1 MIYIN
6 QPLVRLLLH
15 ICYQSTVN
23 MISLAQVWAAQWS
36 NTIPSWNVWLQVK
49 IHLTLFCF
57 NTSTKPMIC
66 LGCNKD
72 LWSRRSKYKS
82 YGALR
87 GCDLGVRDCLQ
98 VCCGQLYLFF
108 QQCFWQLPNQLP
120 IWVSP
125 RIEILHLRFALVS
138 HYFTLFHFASHCHDP
153 TVSTCHNTPGDNPLP
168 PDHTPSEPHRIY
180 T

>member
-72 LWSRRSKYKS
+72 LWSWRSKYKS

-120 IWVSP
+120 
-125 RIEILHLRFALVS
+125 R
-138 HYFTLFHFASHCHDP
+138 
-153 TVSTCHNTPGDNPLP
+153 CHNQWYPTCLCMEIADCRNSIPRSHMSYAASLKTSSSTLCDLM
-168 PDHTPSEPHRIY
+168 
-180 T
+180 